1 MGINTDVSKVM
12 QGNSRI
18 PVIGNFE
25 LTRRCPLNC
34 VICYNERKQ
43 KRELTTDEVKKVLRL
58 RQFQRF
64 QRTLFQSLSV
74 SFPYPLGHRSK
85 SSQDL
90 RSSAIGRPVP
100 DPFHAGT
107 GTLPGCGENGVEVN
121 WPA

>member
-43 KRELTTDEVKKVLRL
+43 KRELTTEEILNILNQIADAGCIHINFTGGDPLTRADFADIYKHAIRL
-58 RQFQRF
+58 GM
-64 QRTLFQSLSV
+64 
-74 SFPYPLGHRSK
+74 FPYITSL
-85 SSQDL
+85 
-90 RSSAIGRPVP
+90 
-100 DPFHAGT
+100 
-107 GTLPGCGENGVEVN
+107 
-121 WPA
+121 